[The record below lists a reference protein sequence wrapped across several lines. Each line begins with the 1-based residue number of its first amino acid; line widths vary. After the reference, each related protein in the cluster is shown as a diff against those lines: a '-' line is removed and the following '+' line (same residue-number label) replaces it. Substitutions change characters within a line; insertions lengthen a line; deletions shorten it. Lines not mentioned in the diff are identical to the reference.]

1 MKKILGIVVLSLM
14 VFSCDSQQVKNLK
27 NSCLR
32 VGLDKKSEAYKECIK
47 SYDHLFVYALDSN
60 IDREQ
65 KEFNKHNKYA
75 EKVNSINLN
84 VNEDNYEQVNFP
96 KFLKKNF
103 LDTLLLSKLKNQY
116 SLKKKIKFRS
126 DLTISFD
133 ENDKIDLTLSADD
146 PKDYYNSLFF
156 LSNAKFQNIEI
167 QKKIMQKSS
176 DMFWFPLSYPP
187 TKKESLIYGYFDETP
202 GEFLKKYN
210 FYIEDIK
217 VTKVNLTNDEIKQ
230 YLIFNYANQNVSEVR
245 SASQIIADI
254 TILLSRIIK

>member
-1 MKKILGIVVLSLM
+1 MKKFLVIIFISL
-14 VFSCDSQQVKNLK
+14 FIFGCDSPQVKRIK
-27 NSCLR
+27 KSCLNL
-32 VGLDKKSEAYKECIK
+32 GLEKKSEDYKECIK
-47 SYDHLFVYALDSN
+47 SSDHLFVYALDSN
-60 IDREQ
+60 IDRKQ

-84 VNEDNYEQVNFP
+84 INRDNYEEVNFP
-96 KFLKKNF
+96 KFLEKNF
-103 LDTLLLSKLKNQY
+103 LDTLLLSELKNQY

-126 DLTISFD
+126 DLSISFD

-156 LSNAKFQNIEI
+156 ISNAKFQNVEI

-217 VTKVNLTNDEIKQ
+217 VTKVILTNDEIKQ
-230 YLIFNYANQNVSEVR
+230 YLIFNYANQNASEAR

-254 TILLSRIIK
+254 TILINRINK

>member
-1 MKKILGIVVLSLM
+1 MKKFLVIIFISL
-14 VFSCDSQQVKNLK
+14 FIFGCDSPQVKRIK
-27 NSCLR
+27 KSCLNL
-32 VGLDKKSEAYKECIK
+32 GLEKKSEDYKECIK
-47 SYDHLFVYALDSN
+47 SSDHLFVYALDSN

-84 VNEDNYEQVNFP
+84 INRDNYEEVNFP
-96 KFLKKNF
+96 KFLEKNF
-103 LDTLLLSKLKNQY
+103 LDTLLLSELKNQY

-126 DLTISFD
+126 DLSISFD

-156 LSNAKFQNIEI
+156 ISNAKFQNVEI

-202 GEFLKKYN
+202 GEFL
-210 FYIEDIK
+210 
-217 VTKVNLTNDEIKQ
+217 
-230 YLIFNYANQNVSEVR
+230 
-245 SASQIIADI
+245 
-254 TILLSRIIK
+254 

>member
-1 MKKILGIVVLSLM
+1 MKKLLEIFIICLLL
-14 VFSCDSQQVKNLK
+14 FSCDNRQVKNLK

-32 VGLDKKSEAYKECIK
+32 LGLEKKSEAYKECIK

-65 KEFNKHNKYA
+65 KEFKKHNKYA
-75 EKVNSINLN
+75 EKVNSIKLN
-84 VNEDNYEQVNFP
+84 INEEDYEEVDFP
-96 KFLKKNF
+96 KFIEKNF
-103 LDTLLLSKLKNQY
+103 LDTLILSELKNEY

-126 DLTISFD
+126 DLSIGFD
-133 ENDKIDLTLSADD
+133 ENDKIELTLSADD
-146 PKDYYNSLFF
+146 PKDYNNSLFF
-156 LSNAKFQNIEI
+156 ISNAKFQNVEI

-176 DMFWFPLSYPP
+176 DMFWFPLRYPP

-202 GEFLKKYN
+202 GEFLKKYD

-217 VTKVNLTNDEIKQ
+217 VTKVILTNDEIKQ
-230 YLIFNYANQNVSEVR
+230 HLIFNYANQNASEMK

-254 TILLSRIIK
+254 TLLLSKIKK